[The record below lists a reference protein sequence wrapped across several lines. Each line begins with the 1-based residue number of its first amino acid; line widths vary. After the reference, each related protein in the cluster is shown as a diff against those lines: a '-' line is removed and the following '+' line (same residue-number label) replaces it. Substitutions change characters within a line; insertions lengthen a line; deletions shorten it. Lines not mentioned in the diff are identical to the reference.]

1 MGGKRPLP
9 VGVVTLLMTD
19 VGGSTRLW
27 EARPDIAG
35 AVIERHEALIE
46 TSVLDHGGV
55 MIRTKGEGDSTFS
68 VFADASSA
76 ATAAVEL
83 QRALRREPWPGGA
96 AVRVRAALYT
106 GEVQLREADYYG
118 VTPNRCARLRA
129 AAHPDQ
135 VVCSQSTAD
144 GLDDLPAEMVRTDLG
159 LHRLRDVARAERVF
173 QLGHPELC
181 ADFPPLRSLA
191 VRHNLPRERTR
202 FVGRQPDVAAV
213 RKRLETDRLVTL
225 TGLGGCGKT
234 RLAITAASGLLE
246 QFPDG
251 VFFADLSPVSDPEL
265 VSGAVAAAV
274 GFSRMSLGTASG
286 RPARELVDFL
296 ATRQV
301 LLVLDNCEH
310 LIDACAALADEI
322 LERCPDVTVLAT
334 SREAMRLHGEQVHP
348 VDPLP
353 VPGDDLSETSDA
365 VQLFCDRAAA
375 VRPDFLMSPAGAAD
389 IAEICRRL
397 DGIPLAIELAAAQVP
412 HFSPHQIVDRLG
424 NRLAPF
430 NAGRREPARHRS
442 LHGALDWSHALLEDE
457 ERAVFRRL
465 AVFPG
470 SFSSDA
476 AQAICGEPTT
486 LEPLLQLQRKSLIV
500 GEHDDTDMRYRLL
513 ETVRAYAAEKLLEAG
528 EESLVRD
535 RHRAHFLAW
544 VESIAPELTYL
555 DPRGDVRR
563 EQHNLRAA
571 LQWSEQQGRLDLVGR
586 LASMMNRVW
595 IGHVR
600 EGRRWLTAAMA
611 GLDELDPEHR
621 VRVLAVGAHVAVLA
635 IEAGDG
641 DLARQAV
648 AADGGPGVWSS
659 LAHGLLCLNHGLR
672 CFIFK
677 DERDAAEA
685 ERAGR
690 KAVELAPEPL
700 SRGLAWF
707 WLGQA
712 RVLLDD
718 LDGAADALERGS
730 VEVVPGGDM
739 SVVSLAL
746 LASVRHLRDEHEA
759 ALAAA
764 TEVVDR
770 AQSYRRS
777 GLWAWE
783 LYSSLPYALE
793 LGHRGRHTDALD
805 FVSDLLEDNAVPE
818 TPGVMTS
825 VVTVLAA
832 LAVLRGDQ
840 DTAGLLLAHS
850 GHAMMTGGIRTP
862 VEIALYSH
870 YLRRYGEIDAETAR
884 VNRERASEMSVSD
897 AVARGLGRRF
907 K

>member
-1 MGGKRPLP
+1 VGGKRALP

-27 EARPDIAG
+27 EERSDVAG
-35 AVIERHEALIE
+35 AVLERHEALIE
-46 TSVLDHGGV
+46 TRVLDHGGV
-55 MIRTKGEGDSTFS
+55 MIRSKGEGDSTFS
-68 VFADASSA
+68 VFADASGA
-76 ATAAVEL
+76 ARAAVEV
-83 QRALRREPWPGGA
+83 QRALQREPWPDDA

-106 GEVQLREADYYG
+106 GEAQLREGDYYG
-118 VTPNRCARLRA
+118 TTPNRCARLRA
-129 AAHPDQ
+129 AAHPGQ

-144 GLDDLPAEMVRTDLG
+144 GLDGLPAEIVRTDLG

-181 ADFPPLRSLA
+181 ADFPPLGTLA

-202 FVGRQPDVAAV
+202 FVGRQADVTAV
-213 RKRLETDRLVTL
+213 GKRLETDRLVTL
-225 TGLGGCGKT
+225 TGIGGCGKT

-251 VFFADLSPVSDPEL
+251 VFFADLAPVSDPE
-265 VSGAVAAAV
+265 VVAGAVAAAV
-274 GFSRMSLGTASG
+274 GFSRMSLGTGSG
-286 RPARELVDFL
+286 RPDGELVEFL
-296 ATRQV
+296 STRQV

-310 LIDACAALADEI
+310 LMDACAGLADEI

-334 SREAMRLHGEQVHP
+334 SREAMRLPGEQVHP

-353 VPGDDLSETSDA
+353 VPGDDVSETSDA
-365 VQLFCDRAAA
+365 VQLFCERAAA
-375 VRPDFLMSPAGAAD
+375 VRPDFVMSPANASD

-412 HFSPHQIVDRLG
+412 HFSPCQILDRLG
-424 NRLAPF
+424 DRLAPF
-430 NAGRREPARHRS
+430 TAGRREPARRRS
-442 LHGALDWSHALLEDE
+442 LHGALDWSHALLGDE

-470 SFSSDA
+470 SFSPEA
-476 AQAICGEPTT
+476 ALAVCGEPTA
-486 LEPLLQLQRKSLIV
+486 LEPLLQLRRKSLIV
-500 GEHDDTDMRYRLL
+500 GEDDGTDMRYRML
-513 ETVRAYAAEKLLEAG
+513 ETVRAYAAENLLEAG

-535 RHRAHFLAW
+535 RHRAFFLAW
-544 VESIAPELTYL
+544 VESIPAELTYL
-555 DPRGDVRR
+555 DPGGAVRR

-571 LQWSEQQGRLDLVGR
+571 LRWSEQQGRWDLVGR
-586 LASMMNRVW
+586 LASTMNRVW
-595 IGHVR
+595 IGDVR
-600 EGRRWLTAAMA
+600 EGRRWLTAAMD
-611 GLDELDPEHR
+611 GLDDLDPEHQ
-621 VRVLAVGAHVAVLA
+621 VRVLAVAAHVAVLA

-641 DLARQAV
+641 VLARRAV
-648 AADGGPGVWSS
+648 AADGRPGVWSS

-672 CFIFK
+672 GFVGK
-677 DERDAAEA
+677 DEHDAAEV
-685 ERAGR
+685 ERLGR

-730 VEVVPGGDM
+730 PEAVRGGDM
-739 SVVSLAL
+739 AVVSLAL
-746 LASVRHLRDEHEA
+746 LAGVHHLRGEHEA
-759 ALAAA
+759 AMAAA

-783 LYSSLPYALE
+783 LYTSLPYALE
-793 LGHRGRHTDALD
+793 LGNHGRHAEALD
-805 FVSDLLEDNAVPE
+805 FVHDMLDDNAVPE

-832 LAVLRGDQ
+832 LAVMRGDQ
-840 DTAGLLLAHS
+840 ETAGVLLAYA
-850 GHAMMTGGIRTP
+850 GQAIMTTGIRTP
-862 VEIALYSH
+862 VDLALYSH
-870 YLRRYGEIDAETAR
+870 YLRRYGEVDAEIAR
-884 VNRERASEMSVSD
+884 RNSEQAAAMSVSD
-897 AVARGLGRRF
+897 AVARGLGGG
-907 K
+907 